1 MATNLWLA
9 FLLASI
15 LIAVS
20 PGPGAALSMSNGLR
34 YGYRTT
40 LRSIAGLQCALAIH
54 VGIVAVGLGALLTA
68 FPFAFDAI
76 RYLGAAYLVW
86 LGIQKW
92 RAPAEPIDAVGAR
105 TAQGR
110 LFVEGVLVNLSNPKS
125 IVFVAALVPQF
136 IDRARP
142 QWLQFLVIAL
152 TLCGVDTLV
161 MSGYAL
167 LASRL
172 RRWLNDPVSLQWQNH
187 LFGGIFVVAGALL
200 AISGKN

>member
-1 MATNLWLA
+1 MACDCGHPRIDFYQSVFSFMATNLWLA

-86 LGIQKW
+86 RCIW
-92 RAPAEPIDAVGAR
+92 
-105 TAQGR
+105 
-110 LFVEGVLVNLSNPKS
+110 
-125 IVFVAALVPQF
+125 
-136 IDRARP
+136 
-142 QWLQFLVIAL
+142 
-152 TLCGVDTLV
+152 
-161 MSGYAL
+161 M
-167 LASRL
+167 
-172 RRWLNDPVSLQWQNH
+172 
-187 LFGGIFVVAGALL
+187 
-200 AISGKN
+200 